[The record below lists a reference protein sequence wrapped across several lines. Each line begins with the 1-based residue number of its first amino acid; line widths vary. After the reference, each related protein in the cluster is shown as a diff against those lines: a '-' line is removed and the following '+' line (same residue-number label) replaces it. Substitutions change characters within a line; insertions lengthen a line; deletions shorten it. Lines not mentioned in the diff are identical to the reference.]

1 MISFARGFALFGS
14 LACLIGLGC
23 SSNSNTAGSGGPTKS
38 DVLREVGG
46 LIASHCGENRKAPAK
61 VADLARYEPGFPLGF
76 QAVKSGDVVVVWGAS
91 MTIDEGGGGNAG
103 GTADAMAYEK
113 KVPTEGGFV
122 LLQNGSVM
130 EMTPAE
136 FAATPKAK
144 K

>member
-1 MISFARGFALFGS
+1 MISFARRFTLLS
-14 LACLIGLGC
+14 SIACLIGFGC
-23 SSNSNTAGSGGPTKS
+23 SSKSNTSSGGGPTKS

-46 LIASHCGENRKAPAK
+46 LIGSYCGENRKAPAK

-91 MTIDEGGGGNAG
+91 ITVDEGGGSSG
-103 GTADAMAYEK
+103 GSAEVVAHEK
-113 KVPTEGGFV
+113 KVPTEGGLV
-122 LLQNGSVM
+122 LLQNGSVK